1 MCFKCFTQKGQVV
14 RIFAEIIHVQN
25 VGAMHK
31 VNQIEH
37 VENSSH
43 GRDRC
48 VPTLSWQIFNNVC
61 RKKLLVITEKRK
73 VQTSSPPK
81 CNIMFYILFILTQ
94 KSWNT
99 KIHQRSLSKIQVI
112 EFSFVACIQK
122 VNVKWSVSV
131 YIFLFNIDVI
141 VIFAL

>member
-14 RIFAEIIHVQN
+14 RIFAEIIHVQNVGAEIIHVQN

-73 VQTSSPPK
+73 V
-81 CNIMFYILFILTQ
+81 
-94 KSWNT
+94 
-99 KIHQRSLSKIQVI
+99 
-112 EFSFVACIQK
+112 
-122 VNVKWSVSV
+122 
-131 YIFLFNIDVI
+131 
-141 VIFAL
+141 